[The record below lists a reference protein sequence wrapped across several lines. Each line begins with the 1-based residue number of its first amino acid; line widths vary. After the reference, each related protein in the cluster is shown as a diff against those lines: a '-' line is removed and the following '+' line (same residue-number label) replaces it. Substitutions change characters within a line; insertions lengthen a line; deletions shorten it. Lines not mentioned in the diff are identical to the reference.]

1 MLACASAA
9 QGAPLGVS
17 GPATLSGKQYKAITP
32 GTYVVTGGVAPYKW
46 STTPV
51 LPAAMTINATSGV
64 ISGNLTAAPGNY
76 TVAVSVIDK
85 GNQTA
90 TQNCK
95 ITIQPADLLAWVTAK
110 TLPAGKAATAYSTN
124 LTVTGGKSPYSFVT
138 KNGSAPLPA
147 GLTLNETTGR
157 ISGSPTTV
165 GNFSF
170 TITAKDSA
178 SPVKTIEQTF
188 TLAIASYG
196 MSVSGPEMMRGQR
209 FNAVTPTTFSVTG
222 GVSPYSYTTTPALP
236 AALSLNATSGV
247 ISGNLTAAPGNYT
260 VAVIVRDKGN
270 QTATKNCTITIL
282 SDLLAW
288 GTPGALPAGK
298 VASAYSTNLTVTGGK
313 SPYNFV
319 IKNGSAPLPGGLTL
333 NASTGRLSGLPT
345 TAGNFSFTITAK
357 DSASPVNTI
366 ERAFTMAIES
376 YGMSVSGPTAIAGTR
391 YQSITPRQ
399 FSAIGGKA
407 PYTWSATSLPLSLQ
421 LNSTTGILSGDVT
434 AARGNYTAT
443 IKVDDDNKQS
453 VIQNCTISI
462 TDLPVSWG
470 NNATLPSA
478 KVGVSY
484 AGGNLTATGG
494 KPPYTYSVK
503 AGSTLPGNLTLT
515 SGKIVGTPTT
525 AGNYTFTLNVTDSQ
539 SPQQT
544 AERVFTLFVESNY
557 TDMVNVPRGNLPS
570 TSGLGNQTVESFQIG
585 RCEVTWGE
593 WKSVRDWAVS
603 NKGYDLAG
611 AGGTVPAGS
620 ADNFPVVNV
629 SWYEVL
635 KWCNAKSEKEGK
647 TPFYRNGDGTTYIAG
662 LAAAAGDASADG
674 YRLPS
679 EKEWEWAARGGG
691 SSGNYTYSGSNTAS
705 EVAWTQESS
714 SNNGSKA
721 VGTKLPNQ
729 LGIYDMS
736 GNVYEWCWDQIRG
749 GSWNVSASSAA
760 VAYRGSGFIIPSRR
774 NNDLGFRVANSVP
787 PMVVVQGGKLP
798 STSVLGNQTVGS
810 FQIGRCEVTWGEW
823 KEVRDWAVNN
833 NKGYDLAG
841 VGGTWPSGRADNF
854 PVVNVSWYDVVKWCN
869 AKSEKE
875 NKTPVYQKGDGTT
888 YKTGRLIPTQSS
900 TANGYRLPS
909 EKEWEWAARGGGSSG
924 NYTYSGSNTA
934 SDVAWTYDNSPDG
947 TKAVGTKQANQIGT
961 VDMSGNVLEWCW
973 DVVNTSNRRLRG
985 GSWNFYADLAPVA
998 NRGGSDVPESR
1009 NYGIGFRLAFSVP
1022 PMVEVQGGRLPSTS
1036 GLGNQTV
1043 ESFQIGRYEVTW
1055 GEWKE
1060 VRDWAVNNS
1069 KGYDLAGVGG
1079 TAPGGSA
1086 DNFPV
1091 ISVSWCDVV
1100 KWCNARS
1107 EKEGLTP
1114 VYTKDGTTYK
1124 AGQSAPTVNRTA
1136 NGYRL
1141 PSEKEWEWAARG
1153 GVSSRNFTYSG
1164 SNTVSDVAWI
1174 YENSSLASK
1183 AVGTNA
1189 ANELG
1194 IYDMSGNVL
1203 EWCEDV
1209 AYNIQNLPYRRIR
1222 GGSWAG
1228 NAYFAYVDYRALIDN
1243 PVNRNDN
1250 SGFRLARNPGN

>member
-1 MLACASAA
+1 MLVCASAA

-64 ISGNLTAAPGNY
+64 ISGNLTASPGNY

-124 LTVTGGKSPYSFVT
+124 LTVTGGKSPYSFVI
-138 KNGSAPLPA
+138 KNGSAPLPS
-147 GLTLNETTGR
+147 GLTLNGTTGR
-157 ISGSPTTV
+157 LSGAPTTV

-188 TLAIASYG
+188 TFAIA
-196 MSVSGPEMMRGQR
+196 
-209 FNAVTPTTFSVTG
+209 
-222 GVSPYSYTTTPALP
+222 
-236 AALSLNATSGV
+236 
-247 ISGNLTAAPGNYT
+247 
-260 VAVIVRDKGN
+260 
-270 QTATKNCTITIL
+270 
-282 SDLLAW
+282 
-288 GTPGALPAGK
+288 
-298 VASAYSTNLTVTGGK
+298 
-313 SPYNFV
+313 
-319 IKNGSAPLPGGLTL
+319 
-333 NASTGRLSGLPT
+333 
-345 TAGNFSFTITAK
+345 
-357 DSASPVNTI
+357 
-366 ERAFTMAIES
+366 S

-391 YQSITPRQ
+391 FQSIASRQ
-399 FSAIGGKA
+399 FSAMGGNA
-407 PYTWSATSLPLSLQ
+407 PYTWSPATPLPLSLQ
-421 LNSTTGILSGDVT
+421 LSTTGLLTGNVT
-434 AARGNYTAT
+434 AVAGNYTTT
-443 IKVDDDNKQS
+443 IKVVDGNKQS
-453 VIQNCTISI
+453 ATLNCTIFV
-462 TDLPVSWG
+462 TDLPVSWSTK
-470 NNATLPSA
+470 ATLPSA
-478 KVGVSY
+478 KIGVSY
-484 AGGNLTATGG
+484 TGGNLTATGG
-494 KPPYTYSVK
+494 KSPYTYSLK
-503 AGSTLPGNLTLT
+503 AGSKLPGNLTLT

-525 AGNYTFTLNVTDSQ
+525 AGNYTFTLKVSDSQ
-539 SPQQT
+539 SPQQS
-544 AERVFTLFVESNY
+544 AERVFTLVVKSNY
-557 TDMVNVPRGNLPS
+557 TEMVNVPRGNLPS
-570 TSGLGNQTVESFQIG
+570 TSELGNQTVENFQIG

-611 AGGTVPAGS
+611 AGGTAPAGS
-620 ADNFPVVNV
+620 GDNFPVVNV

-647 TPFYRNGDGTTYIAG
+647 TPFYRNGDGTIYKAG
-662 LAAAAGDASADG
+662 NAAPAGDASADG

-691 SSGNYTYSGSNTAS
+691 SSGNYKYSGSNAAS
-705 EVAWTQESS
+705 EVAWTIESS
-714 SNNGSKA
+714 SSNGSKA
-721 VGTKLPNQ
+721 VETKLPNQ

-736 GNVYEWCWDQIRG
+736 GNACEWCWDQIRG

-875 NKTPVYQKGDGTT
+875 NKIPVYQKRDGTT
-888 YKTGRLIPTQSS
+888 YKTGQLVSTLSS

-934 SDVAWTYDNSPDG
+934 SAVAWTYDNSPDG

-1022 PMVEVQGGRLPSTS
+1022 SMVVLQGGRLPSTS